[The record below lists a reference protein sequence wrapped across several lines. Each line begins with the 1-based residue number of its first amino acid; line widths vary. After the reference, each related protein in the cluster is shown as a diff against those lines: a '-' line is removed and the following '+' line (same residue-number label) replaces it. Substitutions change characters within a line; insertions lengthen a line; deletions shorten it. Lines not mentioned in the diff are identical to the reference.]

1 VSPDKDAVIARV
13 RDVPGWLTDAQ
24 AGRLWDAAARVIA
37 PGQIVEIGSFRGR
50 STTVLAS
57 AASNGVAVTAIDPH
71 LGGDRGPQEFDDAPG
86 LGDEDHAAFVANLR
100 RAGVADRVRHVRARS
115 AQAIGEIAGEVSL
128 LYVDGA
134 HRIRPASQDLR
145 HWGGRVPHGGT
156 LLVHDSFSSIGVTVA
171 LLAEVIGR
179 RGWRYQGRDGSL
191 AEYRRG
197 PALSDAE
204 RRAELRRSL
213 TELPWFA
220 RNVVVKTLILAR
232 LRRGAWPY

>member
-1 VSPDKDAVIARV
+1 VISDREAVVARA

-24 AGRLWDAAARVIA
+24 ARRLWDAAARVTT

-57 AASNGVAVTAIDPH
+57 AAHEGVDVIAIDPH
-71 LGGDRGPQEFDDAPG
+71 LGGDRGPQEFDDAPDV
-86 LGDEDHAAFVANLR
+86 GDQDHAAFMANLR
-100 RAGVADRVRHVRARS
+100 SAGVADRVRHVRARS
-115 AQAIGEIAGEVSL
+115 AQAIGEVAGEVSL

-134 HRIRPASQDLR
+134 HRIRPASADLR
-145 HWGGRVPHGGT
+145 HWGARVPRGGT

-171 LLAEVIGR
+171 LAGEVIGR
-179 RGWRYQGRDGSL
+179 HGWRYQGRDGSL

-204 RRAELRRSL
+204 RRAELRRGL